1 MKIRD
6 NPDVLYHWEQA
17 KLNAQN
23 WKFSPSGCSKQGI
36 MSAIGKWKKT
46 PLMNSIEVSK
56 LHWNSSKEWSM
67 NDILYRDEVVFN
79 VSKKAGID
87 ELVGYLFQAS
97 INGYSIRYVAK
108 DPETGIY
115 LQRTNTG
122 DTNIDAEVLNALV
135 EAVDRTELK
144 DKSSHDD

>member
-1 MKIRD
+1 
-6 NPDVLYHWEQA
+6 
-17 KLNAQN
+17 
-23 WKFSPSGCSKQGI
+23 